1 MAERTDAS
9 VPKWPDNRPPLTPEE
24 GFKEYR
30 EKINYVIK
38 RLEGRIKALEDG
50 AVLEV
55 KEDCSVQKLDRIIEL
70 LESFKVPVVIHVT
83 NPPNPIWPYNPI
95 YPGCGC
101 NHEAREL
108 MHPDLGPIVTYSD
121 GPIEINPQRYDP

>member
-1 MAERTDAS
+1 MKNYHHAEVTTTD
-9 VPKWPDNRPPLTPEE
+9 
-24 GFKEYR
+24 
-30 EKINYVIK
+30 
-38 RLEGRIKALEDG
+38 
-50 AVLEV
+50 
-55 KEDCSVQKLDRIIEL
+55 QKLDRIIEL

-108 MHPDLGPIVTYSD
+108 MHPDLGPEITYESD
-121 GPIEINPQRYDP
+121 KDDTELTSGELFG